1 MSFRRI
7 QERNHG
13 MKTFLT
19 LAAAGLFALST
30 IATATACEYGV
41 GKTVQIS
48 KPVTTAEAPI
58 VTPKPKPES

>member
-1 MSFRRI
+1 
-7 QERNHG
+7 

-19 LAAAGLFALST
+19 LSAAGLFALST